1 VPPKAKLFTRPN
13 RNDTMEELA
22 SEIIYL
28 PPAKEIQ
35 EKEFRD
41 LGAFQRTKWSNKKK
55 EKVLAYLFRFRTVY
69 LRRK

>member
-1 VPPKAKLFTRPN
+1 
-13 RNDTMEELA
+13 MEELA

-55 EKVLAYLFRFRTVY
+55 EKVLAYLLRFSTVY
-69 LRRK
+69 LRMK